1 MTKAEAITKALDYGL
16 AIYKND
22 TAKTIAARVA
32 QHEAI
37 QARNAAEAAAASASF
52 AAKFARYT
60 VRRIANVTAF
70 RQMALPLHAPRNWA
84 AASGTCGA

>member
-1 MTKAEAITKALDYGL
+1 MTKADAFIKATGYGL
-16 AIYKND
+16 AIYKGD
-22 TAKTIAARVA
+22 TARTIAARIA

-60 VRRIANVTAF
+60 VRRRAPISAF
-70 RQMALPLHAPRNWA
+70 RQIALPFYAPRNWSIV
-84 AASGTCGA
+84 SGTCDA